1 MSPSD
6 AALADRAH
14 WELAASPALRQDRV
28 TAAISHESGGQLW
41 VVSIFLCEAI
51 ELCECISGQEQRVGK
66 AAADVTAG
74 PPSGV
79 LHVLLMAA
87 WTEMETDGGTFSFF
101 LCLCCPPSQ
110 LHLLCEETIN

>member
-41 VVSIFLCEAI
+41 VVSIFLC
-51 ELCECISGQEQRVGK
+51 
-66 AAADVTAG
+66 
-74 PPSGV
+74 GV
-79 LHVLLMAA
+79 LVLESLVVFP
-87 WTEMETDGGTFSFF
+87 EPFSFF
-101 LCLCCPPSQ
+101 SINGRGIDLG
-110 LHLLCEETIN
+110 LL